1 MLLLLKSMNCSSD
14 SLGHYVEQQI
24 IKLYHPFSSIYA
36 LFVMNK
42 VMWNC
47 LT

>member
-14 SLGHYVEQQI
+14 SLGLCGAEI
-24 IKLYHPFSSIYA
+24 IKLYHPFSSIYSIF
-36 LFVMNK
+36 LMYK
-42 VMWNC
+42 VMWDS